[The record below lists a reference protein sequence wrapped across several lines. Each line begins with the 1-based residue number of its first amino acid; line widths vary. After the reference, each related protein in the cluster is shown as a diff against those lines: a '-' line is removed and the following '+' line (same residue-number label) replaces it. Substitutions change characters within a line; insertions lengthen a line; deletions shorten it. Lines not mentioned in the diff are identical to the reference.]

1 MDSDLLEH
9 IRLLLDDT
17 GDPPVV
23 TDPQITNLAKNRRKL
38 IYFEPLVTEDYLT
51 WYYGRDF
58 IETIALADAY
68 EGTVYEGG
76 PSGDYTAD
84 PIDGSFVF
92 DVKQGGVYLHGYV
105 YDLMDIVAF
114 CWLCKA
120 GILDAFPGLAYS
132 LGDESVDKTGAKEY
146 CIKQYWRFRT
156 SRGGQLRRS

>member
-9 IRLLLDDT
+9 VRLLLEDM

-23 TDPQITNLAKNRRKL
+23 TDVQITNLAKTRRKL
-38 IYFEPLVTEDYLT
+38 IYFEPLQTEDYLT
-51 WYYGRDF
+51 WYYGRDYV
-58 IETIALADAY
+58 ETIALTDAY
-68 EGTVYEGG
+68 EGTEYEEA
-76 PSGDYTAD
+76 GDYTAD

-114 CWLCKA
+114 SWLCKA
-120 GILDAFPGLAYS
+120 GIIDAFPGLAYS
-132 LGDESVDKTGAKEY
+132 LGDESVDKGSAQEY

-156 SRGGQLRRS
+156 SRGEQLRRS